1 MMAICEAEKLFS
13 VEKCF
18 RSLVMVVATATTFFT
33 NAKYE
38 QLTIYHCKV
47 YANTVERKNNLPM
60 HDQS

>member
-18 RSLVMVVATATTFFT
+18 RSLVMVVGTARTFFT

-38 QLTIYHCKV
+38 QLTIYHC
-47 YANTVERKNNLPM
+47 
-60 HDQS
+60 